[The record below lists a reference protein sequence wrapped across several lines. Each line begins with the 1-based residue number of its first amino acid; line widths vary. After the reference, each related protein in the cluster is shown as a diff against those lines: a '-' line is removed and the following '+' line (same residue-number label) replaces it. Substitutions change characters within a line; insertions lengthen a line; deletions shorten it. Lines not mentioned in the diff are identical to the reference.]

1 MEEEVSLPKIKEDN
15 KVIHQLDEVT
25 RDSEKKASEIFDMLE
40 AVSTN
45 SHNIVN
51 SVEDLNELIDNS
63 NMEELNKIKFKKI
76 LNNISTL
83 SNSSEDIILDIMEK
97 MQYQDI
103 HRQKIER
110 VINIMRALNNY
121 MNSLFSSNIKDE
133 ERVSSAQYIPGDK
146 RDDILT
152 KEEIEEMLKQFT

>member
-40 AVSTN
+40 EVSTN

-83 SNSSEDIILDIMEK
+83 SHNSEDIILDIMEK

-133 ERVSSAQYIPGDK
+133 KRVSSAQYIPGDN
-146 RDDILT
+146 RDDVLT
-152 KEEIEEMLKQFT
+152 KEEIEEMLKQFV